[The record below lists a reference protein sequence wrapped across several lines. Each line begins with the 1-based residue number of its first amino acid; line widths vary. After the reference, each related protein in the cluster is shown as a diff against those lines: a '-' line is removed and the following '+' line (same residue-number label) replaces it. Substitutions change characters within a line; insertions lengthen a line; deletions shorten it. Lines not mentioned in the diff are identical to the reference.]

1 MSGSKG
7 ERGQSSLPPPAS
19 ESSSVFGVGRISP
32 FGFDDDRVFL
42 QHILANVGVAGVP
55 GSSFLHPPEAGRH
68 LIRFMF
74 AKKEETLHEAGR
86 RLLKL
91 KKSS

>member
-1 MSGSKG
+1 MPYLKEAGFG
-7 ERGQSSLPPPAS
+7 C
-19 ESSSVFGVGRISP
+19 ESPDGAYYVMCDFSP

-42 QHILANVGVAGVP
+42 QHILADVGVAGVP
-55 GSSFLHPPEAGRH
+55 GSSFLHPPEEGRR

-74 AKKEETLHEAGR
+74 AKKEETLHEAGK

-91 KKSS
+91 KKSA